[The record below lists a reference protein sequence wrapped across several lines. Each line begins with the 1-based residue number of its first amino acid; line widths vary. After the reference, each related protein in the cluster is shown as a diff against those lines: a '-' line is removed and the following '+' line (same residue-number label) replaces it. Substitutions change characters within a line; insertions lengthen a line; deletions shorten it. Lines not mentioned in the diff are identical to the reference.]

1 MKRDRY
7 KLNMCRSRMTPKS
20 LAEAEGFRGR
30 PRKVRV
36 GVEGNPLSAPWSR
49 VTPKSLAEAEGFRG
63 RLLCTGRLRVSELPN
78 LYQTGE
84 TTGTLSSRRRMTP
97 HSMFEVQTVL
107 RSFK

>member
-49 VTPKSLAEAEGFRG
+49 VTPKSLVEAEGFRG
-63 RLLCTGRLRVSELPN
+63 TELPN